1 MKMTWGMR
9 VKLRL
14 DALHKTQRD
23 LADCCNYSPSQI
35 SRVLSGR
42 RNLRLERDIDHV
54 LRQWEAQEARKKE
67 LKKHGIPC

>member
-1 MKMTWGMR
+1 MTWGMR

-14 DALHKTQRD
+14 EALHKTQLD

-54 LRQWEAQEARKKE
+54 LRQWEFQEERKKE
-67 LKKHGIPC
+67 LRKHGIPY